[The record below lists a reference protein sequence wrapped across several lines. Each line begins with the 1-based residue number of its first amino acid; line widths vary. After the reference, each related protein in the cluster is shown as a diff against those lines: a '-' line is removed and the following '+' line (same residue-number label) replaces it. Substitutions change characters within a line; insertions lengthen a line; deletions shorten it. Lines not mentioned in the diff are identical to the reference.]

1 MAASSIG
8 PEVGMTRVV
17 GVVLCG
23 GASSRMG
30 ADKALLVS
38 RERPFS
44 AHVGAALDDAGVDE
58 VLLVGGNGARLSML
72 GRTWIDDDH
81 PGSGPLGAIATVA
94 RREPDAALV
103 VCACDLP
110 LITGEDLAPL
120 LAEIAAPSG
129 ADGRSDLAVFDVGR
143 RTQWS
148 AVALAPSAAAV
159 AVESFESGERSLRGA
174 FKSPAIRVRHLEPR
188 RPMALRDV
196 DRPEDLVAILGPA
209 VYGTTP
215 TEG

>member
-8 PEVGMTRVV
+8 PEVDMARFV

-30 ADKALLVS
+30 ADKALLMS
-38 RERPFS
+38 GERLFS
-44 AHVGAALDDAGVDE
+44 AHVGAALDDVGVDE
-58 VLLVGGNGARLSML
+58 VLLVGGNGARLSVL

-129 ADGRSDLAVFDVGR
+129 ADRRSDLAVFDIDGR
-143 RTQWS
+143 PQWS
-148 AVALAPSAAAV
+148 ALALAASAAAV

-174 FKSPAIRVRHLEPR
+174 FSSPTLRVRHLEPL

-196 DRPEDLVAILGPA
+196 DRPEDLAAILGPA
-209 VYGTTP
+209 VYGTTT